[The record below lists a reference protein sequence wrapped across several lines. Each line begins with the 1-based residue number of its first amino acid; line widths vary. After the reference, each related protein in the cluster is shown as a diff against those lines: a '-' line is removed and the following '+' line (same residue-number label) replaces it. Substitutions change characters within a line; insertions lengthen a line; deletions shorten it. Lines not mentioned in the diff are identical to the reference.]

1 MFVSLLLD
9 KKENEKHVDTVSHN
23 CRVVI
28 NQGIAKFDIIVNNRN
43 VMETEEQ
50 STEPEYKRNSFVS
63 IGILRLPL

>member
-9 KKENEKHVDTVSHN
+9 KKENEKHVDTVSN
-23 CRVVI
+23 KCRVAK

-50 STEPEYKRNSFVS
+50 STEPEYKRNRFVS
-63 IGILRLPL
+63 IGIFRLPL